1 MLDLEERD
9 GVAVIHL
16 HGAGHNRLDTA
27 LLRRLVAAM
36 EFVGPTRPVVL
47 TGHRRTFAIGA
58 EVVTPEL
65 LAAQDVALRAV
76 ADREAPVVAAV
87 NGDALDTGFALAAAA
102 DVRLMDGGL
111 IGTVFSPCGTAP
123 LSAVGQELVRVAF
136 DRCGVRMPSGALAFT
151 ASEAESAGFV
161 QRPRRLTRLL
171 DEAVEQAKTG
181 MRDLVS
187 SIGIS

>member
-27 LLRRLVAAM
+27 LLRRLAAAL

-58 EVVTPEL
+58 EVAATPEL

-76 ADREAPVVAAV
+76 AEHQAPVVAAV

-123 LSAVGQELVRVAF
+123 LSAVGHELVRTAF
-136 DRCGVRMPSGALAFT
+136 ARCGVPMPSGALAFT
-151 ASEAESAGFV
+151 ASEAESVGFV

-171 DEAVEQAKTG
+171 DEAVQYARTD
-181 MRDLVS
+181 MHVPQQV
-187 SIGIS
+187 